1 MDIEEAKDILLNVVA
16 DEVVGAYCIE
26 IQKETDCAKNC
37 ENDDCFIIRAIETV
51 LKELE
56 LKDKVINEMSKS
68 FVTHMIGIAQEYS
81 VDANFLEK
89 EKLIEYFTNKVKLQ
103 SNKQSQ

>member
-1 MDIEEAKDILLNVVA
+1 
-16 DEVVGAYCIE
+16 
-26 IQKETDCAKNC
+26 
-37 ENDDCFIIRAIETV
+37 
-51 LKELE
+51 
-56 LKDKVINEMSKS
+56 
-68 FVTHMIGIAQEYS
+68 MIGIVQEYS